1 MNTLEF
7 CKVCMAFPEGSQAV
21 SMDWE
26 SNRKDLIT
34 VFEYDS
40 ETKEVK
46 IYQKPKVSG
55 IKQNHGKN
63 R

>member
-7 CKVCMAFPEGSQAV
+7 TRICLAFPEGSQAV
-21 SMDWE
+21 SMDWQ

-34 VFEYDS
+34 VFEYDA
-40 ETKEVK
+40 ETKEVNV
-46 IYQKPKVSG
+46 YQKPKVSE